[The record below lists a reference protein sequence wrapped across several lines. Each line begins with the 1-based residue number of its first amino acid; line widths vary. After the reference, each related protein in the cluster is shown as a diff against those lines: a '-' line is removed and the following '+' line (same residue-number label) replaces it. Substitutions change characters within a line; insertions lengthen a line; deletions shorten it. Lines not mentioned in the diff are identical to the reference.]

1 MLAVIN
7 TPDDKAAVAIREVPE
22 PSPAA
27 GEALVAVDAFSVNRG
42 ELVLLKSRAAGWQPG
57 QDIAGRIL
65 RQAAD
70 GSGPPAGA
78 RVVALV
84 EGGGWAERVAAR
96 TDRMAVLAGAVRS
109 EDAAALP
116 IPGLTALRALRRGG
130 AILGKRVMITGATGI
145 VGSLGVELGA
155 AAGARITAVGRK
167 DAHADLRA
175 RGAHA
180 TVETPT
186 DAEGPFDLILESV
199 GGVSLRGAIERVAP
213 HGAIVVY
220 GNTSGE
226 PTPVSFTDFRRAQ
239 NARIE
244 SLFHFTAEPP
254 SAFAADLAI
263 LAEMLARKT
272 IAPTISGTHGW
283 SALASVIAALRSGRF
298 RGKPVFRIAA
308 TQAAR

>member
-7 TPDDKAAVAIREVPE
+7 TPDDKDPVAIREVPE
-22 PSPAA
+22 PSPAP
-27 GEALVAVDAFSVNRG
+27 GEAVVAVDAFSLNRG
-42 ELVLLKSRAAGWQPG
+42 ELVLLESRAAGWRPG
-57 QDIAGRIL
+57 QDIAGTIVRA
-65 RQAAD
+65 AAD

-84 EGGGWAERVAAR
+84 EGSGWAERVAAR
-96 TDRMAVLAGAVRS
+96 TDRMAVLADGVRS

-130 AILGKRVMITGATGI
+130 LILGKRVMITGATGI
-145 VGSLGVELGA
+145 VGSLAIALGA
-155 AAGARITAVGRK
+155 AAGARITAVARK

-186 DAEGPFDLILESV
+186 EAEGPFDLILESV
-199 GGVSLRGAIERVAP
+199 GGASLRGAIERIAP

-226 PTPVSFTDFRRAQ
+226 ATPVSFTDFRRGQ

-254 SAFAADLAI
+254 SAFGPDLAI
-263 LAEMLARKT
+263 LAELLARKT
-272 IAPTISGTHGW
+272 ITPAVSGTHDW
-283 SALASVIAALRSGRF
+283 TALAQVIAALRSGRF
-298 RGKPVFRIAA
+298 RGKPVFRIVA

>member
-7 TPDDKAAVAIREVPE
+7 TPDDTDPIAIREAPE

-42 ELVLLKSRAAGWQPG
+42 ELVLLKSRPAGWRPG

-65 RQAAD
+65 RPAAD

-84 EGGGWAERVAAR
+84 EQGGWAERVAAR
-96 TDRMAVLAGAVRS
+96 TDRMAILADAVRV

-130 AILGKRVMITGATGI
+130 MILGKHVMITGATGI
-145 VGSLGVELGA
+145 VGSLAIELAA
-155 AAGARITAVGRK
+155 AAGARVTAVGRK
-167 DAHADLRA
+167 DAHADLRE
-175 RGAHA
+175 RGAHE

-186 DAEGPFDLILESV
+186 GAAGPFDLILESV
-199 GGVSLRGAIERVAP
+199 GGATLRGAIERVAP

-220 GNTSGE
+220 GNTSGDT
-226 PTPVSFTDFRRAQ
+226 TPVNFADFRRAQ

-254 SAFAADLAI
+254 SAFAPDLAI

-272 IAPTISGTHGW
+272 IAPPISGTHDW
-283 SALASVIAALRSGRF
+283 SALAPVIVALRSRRF
-298 RGKPVFRIAA
+298 RGKPVFRITA
-308 TQAAR
+308 TEAR